1 MFDKCPTFEYNL
13 SSPKIPD
20 STVNTDFILFCQYSI
35 IENTLKKVSSL
46 LWFFDIG
53 RFYIRFSVLR
63 QNLDSTRQRN
73 RIQVGIILKIKPDTA
88 KMLGLGSE
96 LSCKLSMIRKKWKIG
111 FLCTS
116 RVFPLSVKLS
126 CADVRGISFQY

>member
-1 MFDKCPTFEYNL
+1 MKPLEDSL
-13 SSPKIPD
+13 SSLKKPD

-35 IENTLKKVSSL
+35 IDHSLKKVSSL
-46 LWFFDIG
+46 LRFFDIG

-96 LSCKLSMIRKKWKIG
+96 LSCKLSMIRKKWEIR
-111 FLCTS
+111 FLCTP